1 MAVSLTILVCWALM
15 RTPLMRRGAR
25 LPDASA
31 PGAGVATSLGLC
43 AVSVAIWFLDP
54 YAALLFALPLNCW
67 MLAVISGARPATR
80 VWLVLIGL
88 LPAALVAGTYMH
100 ELSLEAFIGPAIVA
114 DVRHRGPKQAITAD
128 DLGQSTGD
136 RLQHGDR
143 LLLRSDANDHYDGSP
158 EWMARAPYLADDAIE
173 WCAAHG
179 VSLVGFDFYHAAE
192 PVQDRN
198 NCTTR
203 KLLERDI
210 LTMPY
215 LTNLS
220 AIRAKRFLLIALP
233 LKMKDVEASP
243 VRAVAVEE

>member
-1 MAVSLTILVCWALM
+1 MNEMVSPGTAIPASGLSLLLSQTCRVIDISLELDPAKFRM
-15 RTPLMRRGAR
+15 RTYAGFRKDMQFETEIIKDYGDGGLGQRVRGVHMRLHAGSHI
-25 LPDASA
+25 DAPSHMIE
-31 PGAGVATSLGLC
+31 GGK
-43 AVSVAIWFLDP
+43 D
-54 YAALLFALPLNCW
+54 
-67 MLAVISGARPATR
+67 
-80 VWLVLIGL
+80 
-88 LPAALVAGTYMH
+88 MH
-100 ELSLEAFIGPAIVA
+100 ELPLEAFIGPAMVA

-136 RLQHGDR
+136 TLERGDR
-143 LLLRSDANDHYDGSP
+143 LLLRSDANDQYDGSP
-158 EWMARAPYLADDAIE
+158 EWMARAPYLADDAID

-203 KLLERDI
+203 KLLERNI

-243 VRAVAVEE
+243 VRAVAVEG